1 MAGLFKQLRM
11 LSDEGRMRILRLLRH
26 EELSVAELQEVLGMG
41 QSRISMQLSHLK
53 EAGLVD
59 VRRAGQKSLYSLAR
73 LNGNYPM
80 LAEMLE
86 RANKEVKEAEH
97 DDAGLA
103 LVLRKRKDKLKAH
116 FDALAGRFGRNYMPG
131 RSWQA
136 LAEMLLRLL
145 PPLVVADLGA
155 GEGTV
160 SLLLSQRAK
169 QVIAVDNS
177 EKMIDYGTA
186 VAERQGVANIEYRLG
201 DLERLPIG
209 SAEVDLALFHQSL
222 HHALH
227 PERAV
232 AEAWRIL
239 RPGGRI
245 VILDLL
251 RHGFDEARDLYA
263 DVWLGFSQVQLIE
276 LLHRVG
282 FEAMD
287 ASVVYREKEAPHF
300 EVVLALGEKLR
311 LSKSDRETEPSERT
325 SAPNYISV
333 NS

>member
-1 MAGLFKQLRM
+1 MAGLFKALRM

-41 QSRISMQLSHLK
+41 QSRISMQLSQLK
-53 EAGLVD
+53 EAGLVE
-59 VRRAGQKSLYSLAR
+59 VRRMGQKSLYSLAR
-73 LNGNYPM
+73 LNGSYPM
-80 LAEMLE
+80 LNEMLQ

-97 DDAGLA
+97 DDAGLELA
-103 LVLRKRKDKLKAH
+103 LRKRKDKLKAH

-136 LAEMLLRLL
+136 LAEMFLRLL

-160 SLLLSQRAK
+160 SPLLSQRAR

-177 EKMIDYGTA
+177 EKMVDYGAA
-186 VAERQGVANIEYRLG
+186 VAKRQGVTNIEYRLG

-209 SAEVDLALFHQSL
+209 SSEVDLAIFHQSL

-227 PERAV
+227 PEKAV

-239 RPGGRI
+239 RPGGRV

-251 RHGFDEARDLYA
+251 PHSFDEARELYA

-276 LLHRVG
+276 LLHKVG

-300 EVVLALGEKLR
+300 EVVLAVGEKSAH
-311 LSKSDRETEPSERT
+311 LSEVRSQEQ
-325 SAPNYISV
+325 N
-333 NS
+333 